1 MYLGKYKKHVKA
13 VAIIG
18 ASLIFCGSVAAYADV
33 AAPWAG
39 PGPYSHEER
48 EIDTAMPDVSFGI
61 EENGEMRMY
70 FHFNASCQYE
80 YVVRRGDSDEMAAY
94 GKGIGIKGSTEQD
107 IFSYESPEEGV
118 TAHYVLD
125 MDATFEHRTRFGNKL
140 SSNWMHKHVYVKKVN
155 GEDKVSILPLGSE

>member
-1 MYLGKYKKHVKA
+1 
-13 VAIIG
+13 
-18 ASLIFCGSVAAYADV
+18 
-33 AAPWAG
+33 
-39 PGPYSHEER
+39 
-48 EIDTAMPDVSFGI
+48 
-61 EENGEMRMY
+61 MRMY

-80 YVVRRGDSDEMAAY
+80 YIVRRVDSDEMAAY
-94 GKGIGIKGSTEQD
+94 GKGIGVKDSTEQD

-118 TAHYVLD
+118 IAHYVLD